1 MPPAVWIS
9 YDFGPEALPSPSVS
23 HDSVARRGSRPGD
36 LRVVVRRGTKLP
48 RTLGAPALF
57 AASYGNVGSS
67 IYYALGVTAAFA
79 LGLTPLALIFAG
91 FIFVTTALNYAEG
104 TAAIPHAG
112 GSSSFA
118 RRAFNDPVGFIVGWV
133 QLLNYM
139 ATVSISAYFA
149 ISYLSVFG
157 RYVPLIGLLN
167 ASQAGHVFATVVLI
181 GFLIVL
187 NVVGIQESSVL
198 NLVLAITDLIT
209 QVVLVMLGIVLLLN
223 IQTVIHNIHFGLAP
237 TWGNF
242 LASISIAMVTYT
254 GIETISNLS
263 EEAKNPGRS
272 VPRATFAV
280 IVAVLFVAAFLPTI
294 GVSVFPVTFD
304 AQHHQYT
311 TLLAT
316 TYKADPVAGI
326 VTGFAGVHNLGDLA
340 RPLAFWAGMW
350 VGFLAFTIL
359 VIATNAGLIGI
370 SRLSYSLAGA
380 DMLPRRFAVL
390 HPKFKTPYISILV
403 FGFLA
408 ALLVMAGLI
417 LGSQEIDLMSAVYS
431 LAATFAFCSAH
442 LSVMRLR
449 FIEPDL
455 YRPYRMPGNIR
466 FGRDYIPVLSLVG
479 ALAIGTVFTQ
489 LLFQNISNSTWI
501 YLGWLVLGVLT
512 WIAYRS
518 RRHEPLWEPLEV
530 PPPPD
535 REVDR
540 TPLEPHPQAA
550 RYRLG
555 RRERIAA
562 HAAAQPT
569 RRPRRQNR
577 WLGLELFFARH
588 GAVRG
593 VLIVLVFAS
602 VSGLAVGVDLSS
614 YDPFGPGLGWSPGI
628 VITALLAAYLLNRSR
643 SEQ

>member
-1 MPPAVWIS
+1 M
-9 YDFGPEALPSPSVS
+9 
-23 HDSVARRGSRPGD
+23 
-36 LRVVVRRGTKLP
+36 VVRRGTKLP

-79 LGLTPLALIFAG
+79 LGLTPLALILAG
-91 FIFVTTALNYAEG
+91 CIFVTTALNYAEG

-118 RRAFNDPVGFIVGWV
+118 RRAFNDPIGFIVGWV

-139 ATVSISAYFA
+139 ATVSISSYFA
-149 ISYLSVFG
+149 ISYLGVFG
-157 RYVPLIGLLN
+157 KYVPLFQLLKT
-167 ASQAGHVFATVVLI
+167 SDTWHVGATIVVI
-181 GFLIVL
+181 AALIVI
-187 NVVGIQESSVL
+187 NIIGIQESSAL
-198 NLVLAITDLIT
+198 NLVLAVTDLIT
-209 QVVLVMLGIVLLLN
+209 QVVLVVLGLILLLN
-223 IQTVIHNIHFGLAP
+223 IRTVIDNIHWGVAP

-272 VPRATFAV
+272 VPRATYAV

-294 GVSVFPVTFD
+294 GLSVFPIHYD
-304 AQHHQYT
+304 PHLGWT
-311 TLLAT
+311 TALAT

-326 VTGFAGVHNLGDLA
+326 VMGFMQ
-340 RPLAFWAGMW
+340 PLAFWAGIW
-350 VGFLAFTIL
+350 VGILAFTIL

-380 DMLPRRFAVL
+380 EMLPRRFATL
-390 HPKFKTPYISILV
+390 HPKFKTPYVSIIV
-403 FGFLA
+403 FGILA
-408 ALLVMAGLI
+408 AMLVLPGI
-417 LGSQEIDLMSAVYS
+417 FVGGKEIDLMSAVYS

-455 YRPYRMPGNIR
+455 YRPYRMPLNIK
-466 FGRDYIPVLSLVG
+466 FGRDSIPVLSLIG

-501 YLGWLVLGVLT
+501 YVGWLLLGVLSYV
-512 WIAYRS
+512 AYRRH
-518 RRHEPLWEPLEV
+518 RRQPLWEPLAE

-535 REVDR
+535 REVER
-540 TPLEPHPQAA
+540 LPAEPLPQSA
-550 RYRLG
+550 RYRHG
-555 RRERIAA
+555 RRERILA
-562 HAAAQPT
+562 HAAAEPH
-569 RRPRRQNR
+569 RRHRHRRT
-577 WLGLELFFARH
+577 WSVGWELYWKRH
-588 GAVRG
+588 GNIRG
-593 VLIVLVFAS
+593 ALIVAVFAAI
-602 VSGLAVGVDLSS
+602 SGLAVFVDLSK
-614 YDPFGPGLGWSPGI
+614 YDPFGPELGWSPGI
-628 VITALLAAYLLNRSR
+628 VLVALLAAYLLNRSHL
-643 SEQ
+643 EQ

>member
-1 MPPAVWIS
+1 M
-9 YDFGPEALPSPSVS
+9 
-23 HDSVARRGSRPGD
+23 
-36 LRVVVRRGTKLP
+36 RVVVRRGAKLP
-48 RTLGAPALF
+48 RTLGASALF
-57 AASYGNVGSS
+57 AACYGNVGSS

-79 LGLTPLALIFAG
+79 LGLTPLALILAG

-104 TAAIPHAG
+104 TAALPHAG

-118 RRAFNDPVGFIVGWV
+118 RRAFNEPIGFLVGWV
-133 QLLNYM
+133 QLLNYT

-149 ISYLSVFG
+149 ISYLGVFG
-157 RYVPLIGLLN
+157 KYLPLFYTLKDSASWHVGATVILIG
-167 ASQAGHVFATVVLI
+167 A
-181 GFLIVL
+181 LIVV
-187 NVVGIQESSVL
+187 NIIGIQESSAL
-198 NLVLAITDLIT
+198 NLVLAMADLVT
-209 QVVLVMLGIVLLLN
+209 QFVLVILGVMFLLN
-223 IQTVIHNIHFGLAP
+223 FRAVIDSIHLGVAP

-242 LASISIAMVTYT
+242 LASVSIAMVTYT
-254 GIETISNLS
+254 GIETISNMS

-280 IVAVLFVAAFLPTI
+280 IVAVLFVSAFLPTI
-294 GVSVFPVTFD
+294 GISVFPVHLDHGT
-304 AQHHQYT
+304 YT
-311 TLLAT
+311 TALAVA
-316 TYKADPVAGI
+316 YKDDPVAGI
-326 VTGFAGVHNLGDLA
+326 VTGFARVSNA
-340 RPLAFWAGMW
+340 LAFWAGIW
-350 VGFLAFTIL
+350 VGILAFTIL

-380 DMLPRRFAVL
+380 HLLPSRFATL
-390 HPKFKTPYISILV
+390 HPKFKTPYISIVV
-403 FGFLA
+403 FGVVA
-408 ALLVMAGLI
+408 ALLVLPGVITGGAV
-417 LGSQEIDLMSAVYS
+417 IDLLAAVYS

-466 FGRDYIPVLSLVG
+466 FGRDYIPVISVIG

-489 LLFQNISNSTWI
+489 LMFQNISNSTWI
-501 YLGWLVLGVLT
+501 YLGWLVLGGLTFVL
-512 WIAYRS
+512 YRKH
-518 RRHEPLWEPLEV
+518 RHEPLWEPLEV

-540 TPLEPHPQAA
+540 SPLEPHPQAA

-562 HAAAQPT
+562 HAAARPMA
-569 RRPRRQNR
+569 RPRRQHR
-577 WLGLELFFARH
+577 WLGIELFFARH

-593 VLIVLVFAS
+593 VLIVAVFAS
-602 VSGLAVGVDLSS
+602 VSGLAVGVDLSN

>member
-1 MPPAVWIS
+1 M
-9 YDFGPEALPSPSVS
+9 S
-23 HDSVARRGSRPGD
+23 HDSIARKGRRPGD
-36 LRVVVRRGTKLP
+36 IRVVVRRGAKLP
-48 RTLGAPALF
+48 RTLGASALF
-57 AASYGNVGSS
+57 AACYGNVGSS

-79 LGLTPLALIFAG
+79 LGLTPLALILAG

-104 TAAIPHAG
+104 TAALPHAG

-118 RRAFNDPVGFIVGWV
+118 RRAFNEPIGFLVGWV
-133 QLLNYM
+133 QLLNYT

-149 ISYLSVFG
+149 ISYLGVFG
-157 RYVPLIGLLN
+157 RYLPLFSLLKN
-167 ASQAGHVFATVVLI
+167 SDTWHVGATVVLI
-181 GFLIVL
+181 GALVL
-187 NVVGIQESSVL
+187 VNIIGIQESSAL
-198 NLVLAITDLIT
+198 NLVLALADLVT
-209 QVVLVMLGIVLLLN
+209 QFVLVILGVMFLLN
-223 IQTVIHNIHFGLAP
+223 IRHVLDSIHLGIAP

-242 LASISIAMVTYT
+242 LASVSIAMVTYT
-254 GIETISNLS
+254 GIETISNMS

-280 IVAVLFVAAFLPTI
+280 IVAVLFVSAFLPTI
-294 GVSVFPVTFD
+294 GISVFPVHFD
-304 AQHHQYT
+304 HGSYT
-311 TLLAT
+311 TALAT
-316 TYKADPVAGI
+316 TYKDDPVAGI
-326 VTGFAGVHNLGDLA
+326 VTGFARVSDV
-340 RPLAFWAGMW
+340 LAFWAGIW
-350 VGFLAFTIL
+350 VGILAFTIL

-380 DMLPRRFAVL
+380 HLLPNRFATL
-390 HPKFKTPYISILV
+390 HPKFRTPYFSIVV
-403 FGFLA
+403 FGLVA
-408 ALLVMAGLI
+408 ALLVVPGIIPGAKV
-417 LGSQEIDLMSAVYS
+417 IDLLAAVYS

-455 YRPYRMPGNIR
+455 YRPYRMPGNIP

-489 LLFQNISNSTWI
+489 LMFQNISNSTWI
-501 YLGWLVLGVLT
+501 YLGWLTLGAVTFVL
-512 WIAYRS
+512 Y
-518 RRHEPLWEPLEV
+518 RRHRNEPLWEPLEV

-562 HAAAQPT
+562 HAAA
-569 RRPRRQNR
+569 RPLPRPHRQHR

-593 VLIVLVFAS
+593 VLIVLVFAA
-602 VSGLAVGVDLSS
+602 VSGLAVGVDLSP

-628 VITALLAAYLLNRSR
+628 VITALIAAYLLNRSR